1 MKVTQVKVFSVD
13 NQDRLKAYA
22 SVVFDN
28 CFIVRDLRIIQGN
41 KGLFVAMPSK
51 KGRDGRYS
59 DIAHPLNQQTRDMI
73 EESVLKAYQEATTG
87 QKDTVEE

>member
-1 MKVTQVKVFSVD
+1 MKVTQVRVFPVE

-22 SVVFDN
+22 TIVFDS

-73 EESVLKAYQEATTG
+73 EAAVLQAFQEQVKG
-87 QKDTVEE
+87 EKP

>member
-1 MKVTQVKVFSVD
+1 VES
-13 NQDRLKAYA
+13 QDRLKAYA
-22 SVVFDN
+22 TVVFDS

-59 DIAHPLNQQTRDMI
+59 DIAHPLNQQTRDAI
-73 EESVLKAYQEATTG
+73 EAAVLRAFREHT
-87 QKDTVEE
+87 EEQAP